1 MAWLASCCPIF
12 RIPLNLLPGTW
23 PSLVD
28 HGVLIDMV
36 TRVKKFF
43 SGVFE
48 HDRDFE
54 GAHWWKEKSKNKTKK
69 GQQLTQKSKEKGNKI
84 FIITLALNSY
94 SVL

>member
-23 PSLVD
+23 PFLVD

-36 TRVKKFF
+36 TRGKKLF

-48 HDRDFE
+48 HDRAFE

-69 GQQLTQKSKEKGNKI
+69 KPTADTKI
-84 FIITLALNSY
+84 KRKRQ
-94 SVL
+94 

>member
-1 MAWLASCCPIF
+1 MWLASCCPIF

-28 HGVLIDMV
+28 HGVLIDMITHV
-36 TRVKKFF
+36 RKFF

-48 HDRDFE
+48 HDGTLE
-54 GAHWWKEKSKNKTKK
+54 AAYWWKKKSKNKAKES
-69 GQQLTQKSKEKGNKI
+69 QQLTQKSKEKGNKI